1 MSENGSSVTRA
12 ELSAHIQR
20 MDDNF
25 AHMRSVIDDLKKHIM
40 ELHDIE
46 KNKIAQ
52 KKSWFMDRC
61 GALIDRLL
69 PAAMVSSVSI
79 IVYNFMNN

>member
-20 MDDNF
+20 IDDNF
-25 AHMRSVIDDLKKHIM
+25 AHVRSCIDDIKQHVVD
-40 ELHDIE
+40 LHNIE
-46 KNKIAQ
+46 KAKIAQ
-52 KKSWFMDRC
+52 KRSWFLDRC

-69 PAAMVSSVSI
+69 PAAMVSSVSL
-79 IVYNFMNN
+79 IVYTFVNH

>member
-25 AHMRSVIDDLKKHIM
+25 THIRSCVDDLKQHVV
-40 ELHDIE
+40 ELHNIE
-46 KNKIAQ
+46 KAKAAQ
-52 KKSWFMDRC
+52 KRSWFLDRC

-69 PAAMVSSVSI
+69 PAAMVSSVTLVI
-79 IVYNFMNN
+79 YGFVNH

>member
-25 AHMRSVIDDLKKHIM
+25 THMRSVIDDLKQHIM

-46 KNKIAQ
+46 KAKIAQ
-52 KKSWFMDRC
+52 KKSWFLDRC

-79 IVYNFMNN
+79 ILYNFMNN

>member
-25 AHMRSVIDDLKKHIM
+25 AHIRACVDDLKQHVV
-40 ELHDIE
+40 ELHNIE
-46 KNKIAQ
+46 KAKIAQ

-61 GALIDRLL
+61 GALVDRLL

>member
-20 MDDNF
+20 IDDNF
-25 AHMRSVIDDLKKHIM
+25 AHVRSCIDDIKQHVV
-40 ELHDIE
+40 ELHSIE
-46 KNKIAQ
+46 KAKIAQ
-52 KKSWFMDRC
+52 KKSWFLDRC

-69 PAAMVSSVSI
+69 PAAMVSSVSL
-79 IVYNFMNN
+79 IVYTFVNH